1 MGKALYRA
9 YRSRSF
15 DEVVGQDHI
24 TTTLKNSLK
33 NKAVSHAYLLT
44 GPRGV
49 GKTSIARILAFAVND
64 LEYSEDT
71 PHLDIIEIDAAS
83 NRRID
88 EVREIRER
96 VHIAPTSAKY
106 KVYIIDEVH
115 MLTREAF
122 NALLKTLEEPPAHAI
137 FILATT
143 EAHKVPDTIVS
154 RCIRLTFKPISH
166 GVLSDHLAMIA
177 KQENINITKEALEL
191 IAHHGRGSFRDGIS
205 LLEQAASSTDRV
217 GLEEVEQLL
226 GIAPAAVIGDI
237 LNSVEHGSPYELD
250 TALAAAYEFGA
261 SEATL
266 ASQLAGQCRE
276 LLMTGLG
283 KGFAP
288 SELMTLQRS
297 LLCVAGSPKP
307 RTELELALLSILLD
321 RTPKVV
327 TAKQESKPV
336 APPEPPAPKAP
347 HTPTLESQPDP
358 PKIKNSKPK
367 PVPQKTKDSQTAK
380 PSKGMEHDIWP
391 DMLDILKKRNS
402 TLYGVARM
410 GQTQQVGNVLE
421 LTFKFPFHYKQISES
436 KNRAIF
442 AEVLKEVTGG
452 VGELQIALASK
463 DTPVAHSKTESA
475 KDPSLE
481 SVTNI
486 FGDTEVLES

>member
-64 LEYSEDT
+64 LEYNEDT

-166 GVLSDHLAMIA
+166 EVLSEHLAMIA
-177 KQENINITKEALEL
+177 KQEKINITKDALEL

-205 LLEQAASSTDRV
+205 ILEQASSSTDKV
-217 GLEEVEQLL
+217 GLTEVEQLL
-226 GIAPAAVIGDI
+226 GIAPAAVINDI
-237 LNSVEHGSPYELD
+237 LSSVEHGSPQELE

-266 ASQLAGQCRE
+266 ASQLAEQCRE
-276 LLMTGLG
+276 LLMTGQG

-288 SELMTLQRS
+288 SELMALQRS
-297 LLCVAGSPKP
+297 LLGVAGSPKP
-307 RTELELALLSILLD
+307 RTELELALLNILLD
-321 RTPKVV
+321 RAPKQV
-327 TAKQESKPV
+327 TAKQEPKPIT
-336 APPEPPAPKAP
+336 PPEPPEPETPRIPKVELLPEPPKVKNPKSEA
-347 HTPTLESQPDP
+347 DP
-358 PKIKNSKPK
+358 PKADKIQTTKP
-367 PVPQKTKDSQTAK
+367 A
-380 PSKGMEHDIWP
+380 KGMEHDVWP
-391 DMLDILKKRNS
+391 DVLNVLKKRNS
-402 TLYGVARM
+402 TLYGIARM

-442 AEVLKEVTGG
+442 AEVLKEVSGG
-452 VGELQIALASK
+452 VGELQIKLGSK
-463 DTPVAHSKTESA
+463 DNPAPLAVEPE
-475 KDPSLE
+475 KDASLE